1 MYKLHYAPD
10 NASLIIRLAL
20 AELGLNY
27 ETVLVDRASRA
38 QDSPAYRALAPTG
51 LIPALQTGS
60 TTLFETG
67 AILLWLSEQ
76 HRDLAPAP
84 NDPARGDFLKWLF
97 FIANTL
103 HADMRLHFYPE
114 RYAAAPIDAFQ
125 HATQLRIMGHL
136 TLVQTAVRQSAPL
149 FWTDRPSILTLYLV
163 ALLRWLQL
171 YPKGQTDWFDLT
183 QYPHLLALARQTET
197 RAATLDVADQEHLG
211 PTPFS
216 AAIHATPILGS
227 AT

>member
-10 NASLIIRLAL
+10 NASLIIRFAL
-20 AELGLNY
+20 AELGLDY
-27 ETVLVDRASRA
+27 ETVLVDRARRA
-38 QDSPAYRALAPTG
+38 QDSLAYRAITPTG
-51 LIPALQTGS
+51 LIPALQAGS

-125 HATQLRIMGHL
+125 NATHVRIIGHL
-136 TLVQTAVRQSAPL
+136 TLVQTAMRQSPHI

-163 ALLRWLQL
+163 TLLRWLQL
-171 YPKGQTDWFDLT
+171 YPKGQTAWFDLT
-183 QYPHLLALARQTET
+183 QYPDILALARKTET
-197 RAATLDVADQEHLG
+197 RAAIVAVADQENLG

-216 AAIHATPILGS
+216 AAIHATPLLGS